1 MAGTTYKVV
10 GSDGMEQKK
19 LFDGDNFV
27 EPPCSEN
34 SSLIQ
39 LPNTCIAKNA
49 QGIKE
54 WHQKLTQTERN
65 LQINKL

>member
-1 MAGTTYKVV
+1 MAGTTYKVM
-10 GSDGMEQKK
+10 GPDGMEQKM

-27 EPPCSEN
+27 GPPCGEN
-34 SSLIQ
+34 ASLSQ
-39 LPNTCIAKNA
+39 LPNSAKNA
-49 QGIKE
+49 RGIKE

>member
-1 MAGTTYKVV
+1 MAGMTYKVL
-10 GSDGMEQKK
+10 GPDGMEQKM

-34 SSLIQ
+34 SSLSQ
-39 LPNTCIAKNA
+39 LPNIAKNA
-49 QGIKE
+49 GGIKE

-65 LQINKL
+65 LQIDKL

>member
-1 MAGTTYKVV
+1 MAGTTYLVQ
-10 GSDGMEQKK
+10 GPYGMVQKM

-27 EPPCSEN
+27 EPPCGEN
-34 SSLIQ
+34 ASPSQ
-39 LPNTCIAKNA
+39 LPNIAKNA
-49 QGIKE
+49 WGIKE